1 MFLLEAEFTI
11 IACIKCS
18 YLPRCENIDVY
29 NEEMCAVTV
38 DSLDI
43 NTVHGELE
51 SVHFVGTPF
60 SIMCIH
66 ISFYM
71 TYKYINSQFLKRNKS
86 LKTST

>member
-18 YLPRCENIDVY
+18 YLSRCENIDVY
-29 NEEMCAVTV
+29 NEEMY
-38 DSLDI
+38 SLDI

-60 SIMCIH
+60 SMYVYSH
-66 ISFYM
+66 ILLHDLHVHKFS
-71 TYKYINSQFLKRNKS
+71 ISKRNKS
-86 LKTST
+86 LKRST

>member
-1 MFLLEAEFTI
+1 MFLIESVMFLLEAEFTI

-60 SIMCIH
+60 SMYVYSH
-66 ISFYM
+66 ILLHDLHV
-71 TYKYINSQFLKRNKS
+71 Q
-86 LKTST
+86 